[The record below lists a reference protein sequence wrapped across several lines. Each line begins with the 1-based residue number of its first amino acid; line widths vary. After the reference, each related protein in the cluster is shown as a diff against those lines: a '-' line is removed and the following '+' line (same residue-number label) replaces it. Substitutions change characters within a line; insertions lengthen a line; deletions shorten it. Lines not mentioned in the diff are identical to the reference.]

1 MTEATKETRGFETEA
16 KQLLHL
22 MIHSLYSNKEIFL
35 RELVSNASDAA
46 DKLRF
51 EALNHGEFYED
62 DSDLKINI
70 SFDKEANTVTISDN
84 GIGMSRE
91 DVVDHLGTIAYM
103 LIQCLSCT
111 ELVQFDLGSSVHYS
125 TTANGILPVVG
136 AGVGRVSSE
145 VLTPLIDFS
154 NSEIVV
160 SKLVTCKTEFQS
172 LLTKNHPTIL

>member
-1 MTEATKETRGFETEA
+1 MSIHRQTIYMLVIEAVRDLLGD
-16 KQLLHL
+16 LHL
-22 MIHSLYSNKEIFL
+22 HTSIRTLTKSVELYNILSSCCFNSSNPGTCSDITLIKYQHL
-35 RELVSNASDAA
+35 SN
-46 DKLRF
+46 
-51 EALNHGEFYED
+51 
-62 DSDLKINI
+62 
-70 SFDKEANTVTISDN
+70 
-84 GIGMSRE
+84 
-91 DVVDHLGTIAYM
+91 IAYM
-103 LIQCLSCT
+103 LTQYLSCT

-154 NSEIVV
+154 NSEIVD

>member
-1 MTEATKETRGFETEA
+1 MFEYNPYKMAT
-16 KQLLHL
+16 
-22 MIHSLYSNKEIFL
+22 LYN
-35 RELVSNASDAA
+35 
-46 DKLRF
+46 
-51 EALNHGEFYED
+51 
-62 DSDLKINI
+62 
-70 SFDKEANTVTISDN
+70 
-84 GIGMSRE
+84 
-91 DVVDHLGTIAYM
+91 IAYM
-103 LIQCLSCT
+103 LIQYLSCT